1 MPNMSYC
8 RFENTNADLFD
19 CVESMKEV
27 DEVGD
32 LNMNE
37 YEQDAFR
44 SMYEKCKQF
53 ITEFER
59 LSAEFID

>member
-1 MPNMSYC
+1 MSNMSYC
-8 RFENTNADLFD
+8 RFENTNNDLVD
-19 CVESMKEV
+19 CVEAMKEV

-32 LNMNE
+32 LDMNE

-44 SMYEKCKQF
+44 SMYENCKQY
-53 ITEFER
+53 IAEFER